1 MGFSYS
7 NITFIFSKESFPYV
21 SGNRFFYILGNGNPP
36 KNLYVSGKVY
46 SQPWYNATFL
56 YFGTVIFR
64 ILACLELE
72 TYSEK

>member
-1 MGFSYS
+1 ME
-7 NITFIFSKESFPYV
+7 T
-21 SGNRFFYILGNGNPP
+21 RP

-72 TYSEK
+72 TYSEKWNIQNSSFRLINDMSVR